1 MVTEDF
7 FKQRT
12 KFYLHF
18 DKKRSPSH
26 IFDYVTNSNNIGKHA
41 FYPFITYTKTDSKIH
56 KPKGSIAFKEKNRTI
71 SYASH
76 IDGAIYAYYAQL
88 LEYPYESWLAQ
99 HGLQHNV
106 TAFRK
111 IKSTVDG
118 KTIAKNNI
126 YFSKDVFDVIQEKQ
140 DCVVLCY
147 DITGFF
153 DNLNH
158 KLLKKAWCTVLDVER
173 LPIDHYRVY
182 QSLTRF
188 AYVDKVQLYQ
198 AMGLSLN
205 SRTLYRR
212 RHSVCSLQDFHAK
225 VKNKKLVKKNLKTKG
240 IPQGSPISGILSNIY
255 MASFD
260 NQLMEKLDKTE
271 HYFRYC
277 DDMIVILNQANE
289 QDINAFIQSAIT
301 DLKLTINAKKTQR
314 VEFVAGKVAI
324 DPKRINFNNPA
335 KLQYLGLM
343 FDGQSVFLRETG
355 LSKYNLKMRLAVRM
369 HSKRYKKLK
378 ATGLTQNTAM
388 YRKTLNARFSYVG
401 KNNYLSYVFRV
412 AKIHSS
418 TMVKHQI
425 KGHWKN
431 LENYLEKQV

>member
-88 LEYPYESWLAQ
+88 LEYPYESWLVQ

-158 KLLKKAWCTVLDVER
+158 KLLKQAWCEVLNVER
-173 LPIDHYRVY
+173 LPTDYFKVFH
-182 QSLTRF
+182 SLTRY
-188 AYVDKVQLYQ
+188 AYVDKTKLYQ
-198 AMGLSLN
+198 ALGLSLN
-205 SRTLYRR
+205 SRTLHKRLQ
-212 RHSVCSLQDFHAK
+212 SLCSIEDFHTK
-225 VKNKKLVKKNLKTKG
+225 VKNNKLIKRNLKPKG

-255 MASFD
+255 MTNFD
-260 NQLMEKLDKTE
+260 KQLTQQLGQAG

-277 DDMIVILNQANE
+277 DDMLIITDKSHEQA
-289 QDINAFIQSAIT
+289 ISAFIEEAIKQ
-301 DLKLTINAKKTQR
+301 LKLTINDKKTQR
-314 VEFVAGKVAI
+314 IEFIGGQVAT
-324 DPKRINFNNPA
+324 DPKHINSNNPA
-335 KLQYLGLM
+335 KLQYLGLT
-343 FDGQSVFLRETG
+343 FDGQSVFLRDAG
-355 LSKYNLKMRLAVRM
+355 LSKYHRKMRLAVRM